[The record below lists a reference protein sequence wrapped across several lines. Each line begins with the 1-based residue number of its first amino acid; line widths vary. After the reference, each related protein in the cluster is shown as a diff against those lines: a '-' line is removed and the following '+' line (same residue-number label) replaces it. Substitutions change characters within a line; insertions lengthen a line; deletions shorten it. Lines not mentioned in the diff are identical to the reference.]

1 MYGGVILKKII
12 ISLVLL
18 SIIPIF
24 AAFLINLVWDTPI
37 SLLSGIFYIILFLFN
52 LPSGSFM
59 STNTDYN
66 IKRVNPHY
74 KAEKQDVNSLNSQS
88 LITLAI
94 LIVLTI
100 VSFIVYL
107 QQIQN

>member
-1 MYGGVILKKII
+1 MLKRKVIN
-12 ISLVLL
+12 LVLL

-24 AAFLINLVWDTPI
+24 VAFLVHIIWDVPI

-74 KAEKQDVNSLNSQS
+74 KAEKQEVTSLSNQP

-100 VSFIVYL
+100 VSFLVYV